1 MVDIIKQQLNAAALN
16 NSRKQ
21 ILIDCKKK
29 VEVVIKCLKD
39 LEKIHG
45 KNKDC
50 DKAIKTMQKFL
61 KCNITSPAIYT
72 KYQEVMVLMEKY
84 AQRSRTDSTN

>member
-1 MVDIIKQQLNAAALN
+1 MINSLNTITTENA
-16 NSRKQ
+16 RKQ

-29 VEVVIKCLKD
+29 VEVVICCLKD

-50 DKAIKTMQKFL
+50 EKAIKTMQKFL
-61 KCNITSPAIYT
+61 KCNITNPAIYT
-72 KYQEVMVLMEKY
+72 RYQEVMILMERY
-84 AQRSRTDSTN
+84 AQRGQSNKA